1 MQLNNCPSRGACE
14 GKERPWRGREGAL
27 SKKKLKIFH
36 FCIDSRG
43 EK

>member
-1 MQLNNCPSRGACE
+1 MNLRSDKGACE
-14 GKERPWRGREGAL
+14 GKERHWRGREGAL
-27 SKKKLKIFH
+27 LKKLKIFH